1 MYKLLIADDEQIER
15 EALKAIVN
23 KGIDSILDIQEAVN
37 GREAIVISQTYLP
50 DIVFLDIKMP
60 GIDGIEAARTIR
72 ENSPSVSIVFLTA
85 FNQFEYAQ
93 EAIQIGVDDF
103 IIKPSS
109 ETRVL
114 EVINKILT
122 KIKNQRTEENKNKNN
137 ELKLSRVTGY
147 MENEFI
153 YNLAVTG
160 ITDEKFT
167 NYLDILN
174 LEFFSGKAGIVKIL
188 YETYPIHVDSIK
200 QKKVLMK
207 RSAFIIKSKLA
218 EYGLVT
224 LFNNELSNLY
234 FFSIIEK
241 PDKLEPGKIEPDKI
255 NFIDLSKLLA
265 IEIEKTLNLKVII
278 GIGLSFNNPVKS
290 LKSFAQAKSMLAN
303 ITNKNINMD
312 KNSSEGIFPLNI
324 EIDMEQA
331 ILNGNRE
338 KTKKTLQKIR
348 EWFENTDLEFETKK
362 KSILE
367 LVTVLKHAAAFQL
380 PDGKCIVDENDMKDS
395 LGSIALLSGFN
406 IFLNELLEQIASAK
420 EIENSPA
427 IEAACLYI
435 DTNYL
440 NDITLEE
447 TASHCRLSSFYFS
460 KLFKKEK
467 GITFIDYL
475 TDKRISTAKQLL
487 ETSNLSIK
495 EISANTGYSD
505 PNYFTKVF
513 KKVESLSPSKYRNN
527 KILKQQ

>member
-1 MYKLLIADDEQIER
+1 MYKLLIADDEKIER
-15 EALKAIVN
+15 DALKAIIN
-23 KGIDSILDIQEAVN
+23 KGIDSILDIQEATN
-37 GREAIVISQTYLP
+37 GREAIVISQTYHP

-60 GIDGIEAARTIR
+60 GIDGIEAAKTIR
-72 ENSPSVSIVFLTA
+72 KYSPSISIVFLTA
-85 FNQFEYAQ
+85 FNQFEYAH

-109 ETRVL
+109 ESRVL
-114 EVINKILT
+114 DVINKILF
-122 KIKNQRTEENKNKNN
+122 KIKKKRNEENRNKNN
-137 ELKLSRVTGY
+137 EIKLSRVTGY

-160 ITDEKFT
+160 ITEEKFT
-167 NYLDILN
+167 NYLDILDM
-174 LEFFSGKAGIVKIL
+174 EFFSGRAGIVKIL
-188 YETYPIHVDSIK
+188 YETYPIRVDSIN

-207 RSAFIIKSKLA
+207 RSAFIIKSKL
-218 EYGLVT
+218 EKYGFAT
-224 LFNNELSNLY
+224 LFNKELSNLY
-234 FFSIIEK
+234 FFPLMEIQS
-241 PDKLEPGKIEPDKI
+241 KI
-255 NFIDLSKLLA
+255 NSGKMDSLDLSQLLTH
-265 IEIEKTLNLKVII
+265 EIEKTLSLKVII
-278 GIGLSFNNPVKS
+278 GIGSNFNDPIKS
-290 LKSFAQAKSMLAN
+290 LKSFTQAKTMLGN
-303 ITNKNINMD
+303 ITNKNFNLD
-312 KNSSEGIFPLNI
+312 NNTSKEIFPLNL

-338 KTKKTLQKIR
+338 NTKNTFQKIR
-348 EWFENTDLEFETKK
+348 EWFENSDLEFETKK

-367 LVTVLKHAAAFQL
+367 LVTVLKHAAAYQL
-380 PDGKCIVDENDMKDS
+380 PNGKCIVDENDMKDS
-395 LGSIALLSGFN
+395 PGSIALLSGLN
-406 IFLNELLEQIASAK
+406 IFLNELLEQIAAAK

-440 NDITLEE
+440 KDITLEE

-467 GITFIDYL
+467 GLTFIDYL
-475 TDKRISTAKQLL
+475 TGKRIRKAKKLL

-513 KKVESLSPSKYRNN
+513 KKVESVSPSTYRNN
-527 KILKQQ
+527 KLLKQH

>member
-15 EALKAIVN
+15 DALKAIVN

-37 GREAIVISQTYLP
+37 GREAIVKSQTYLP
-50 DIVFLDIKMP
+50 DVVFLDIKMP

-72 ENSPSVSIVFLTA
+72 ENSASVSIVFLTA

-114 EVINKILT
+114 EVINKILL
-122 KIKNQRTEENKNKNN
+122 KIKKNRINENRNKNN
-137 ELKLSRVTGY
+137 ELKLNRVTHY

-160 ITDEKFT
+160 ITEKKFD
-167 NYLDILN
+167 NYLDILDMG
-174 LEFFSGKAGIVKIL
+174 FYSGRAGIVKFL
-188 YETYPIHVDSIK
+188 YETYPIHVDSNN

-207 RSAFIIKSKLA
+207 RSAFIIKSLLSK
-218 EYGLVT
+218 YGLVT
-224 LFNNELSNLY
+224 LFNNELSKLY
-234 FFSIIEK
+234 FVPILEK
-241 PDKLEPGKIEPDKI
+241 QIYQVQ
-255 NFIDLSKLLA
+255 NLSNTNTMELSNLLA
-265 IEIEKTLNLKVII
+265 SEIEKTLNLKVII
-278 GIGLSFNNPVKS
+278 GIGAIFTNPVNS
-290 LKSFAQAKSMLAN
+290 LKSFAQAKAMLGE
-303 ITNKNINMD
+303 ITYESFKSDLNT
-312 KNSSEGIFPLNI
+312 SESAFPLNL

-338 KTKKTLQKIR
+338 NTTMTLHNIR
-348 EWFENTDLEFETKK
+348 EWFDNNDSDFETKK
-362 KSILE
+362 KYILE
-367 LVTVLKHAAAFQL
+367 LATVLKHAAAYQL
-380 PDGKCIVDENDMKDS
+380 PNGKCSVDEIDMKE
-395 LGSIALLSGFN
+395 SISSITLLSGLN
-406 IFLNELLEQIASAK
+406 IFLNELLEQISSAK

-435 DTNYL
+435 DKNYL
-440 NDITLEE
+440 KDMTLEE

-475 TDKRISTAKQLL
+475 TGKRISKAKKLL
-487 ETSNLSIK
+487 LNSNLSIK
-495 EISANTGYSD
+495 EISASAGYSD

-513 KKVESLSPSKYRNN
+513 KKVESVSPSVYRSN

>member
-15 EALKAIVN
+15 DALKAIVN

-37 GREAIVISQTYLP
+37 GREAIVKSQTYLP

-60 GIDGIEAARTIR
+60 GIDGIEAAKTIR
-72 ENSPSVSIVFLTA
+72 KNSPSVSIVFLTA

-114 EVINKILT
+114 EVINKILL
-122 KIKNQRTEENKNKNN
+122 KIKNNRTKENRNKNN
-137 ELKLSRVTGY
+137 ELKLNKVTGY

-160 ITDEKFT
+160 ITDEKFN
-167 NYLDILN
+167 NYLAILDMG
-174 LEFFSGKAGIVKIL
+174 FYSGRAGIVKIL
-188 YETYPIHVDSIK
+188 YDTYPIHVGSDN
-200 QKKVLMK
+200 QKKVLIK
-207 RSAFIIKSKLA
+207 RSAFIIKSVLS

-224 LFNNELSNLY
+224 LFNSELSNLY
-234 FFSIIEK
+234 FIPILEK
-241 PDKLEPGKIEPDKI
+241 HSNQDQNLDKNDPMELS
-255 NFIDLSKLLA
+255 NFLA
-265 IEIEKTLNLKVII
+265 AEIEKTLNLKVII
-278 GIGLSFNNPVKS
+278 GIGTTFTNPVNS
-290 LKSFAQAKSMLAN
+290 LKSFAQAKATLGD
-303 ITNKNINMD
+303 ITYENYKSDLNT
-312 KNSSEGIFPLNI
+312 SESAFPLYL

-338 KTKKTLQKIR
+338 NTTNTLHNIR
-348 EWFENTDLEFETKK
+348 EWFDNTDSEFETKK
-362 KSILE
+362 KYIPE
-367 LVTVLKHAAAFQL
+367 LVTVLKHAAAYQL
-380 PDGKCIVDENDMKDS
+380 PNGKCIVDEIDMKDS
-395 LGSIALLSGFN
+395 LSSINLFSGFN
-406 IFLNELLEQIASAK
+406 IFLNELLEQVSSAK

-435 DTNYL
+435 DKNYL
-440 NDITLEE
+440 KDITLEE

-475 TDKRISTAKQLL
+475 TAKRIGKAKKLL
-487 ETSNLSIK
+487 LNSNLSIK
-495 EISANTGYSD
+495 EISTSTGYSD

-513 KKVESLSPSKYRNN
+513 KKVEFVSPSTFRNN
-527 KILKQQ
+527 KILK

>member
-15 EALKAIVN
+15 DALKAIVN

-37 GREAIVISQTYLP
+37 GREAIVKSQTYLP

-72 ENSPSVSIVFLTA
+72 ENSQSVSIVFLTA

-114 EVINKILT
+114 EVINKILL
-122 KIKNQRTEENKNKNN
+122 KIKNNRTKENRNKNN
-137 ELKLSRVTGY
+137 ELKLNRVTGY

-160 ITDEKFT
+160 ITEEKFN
-167 NYLDILN
+167 NYLAILDMG
-174 LEFFSGKAGIVKIL
+174 FYSGIAGIVKIL
-188 YETYPIHVDSIK
+188 YETYPIHVGSDN

-207 RSAFIIKSKLA
+207 RSAFIIKSVLS

-224 LFNNELSNLY
+224 LFNNELSKLY
-234 FFSIIEK
+234 FIPILEK
-241 PDKLEPGKIEPDKI
+241 QHKQDLDKKDSME
-255 NFIDLSKLLA
+255 LSNLLA
-265 IEIEKTLNLKVII
+265 DEIKRTLNLKVII
-278 GIGLSFNNPVKS
+278 GIGATFTNPINS
-290 LKSFAQAKSMLAN
+290 LKSFAQAKAMLGD
-303 ITNKNINMD
+303 ITYENYKSDLNT
-312 KNSSEGIFPLNI
+312 SESVFPLNL

-338 KTKKTLQKIR
+338 NTTNTLHNIR
-348 EWFENTDLEFETKK
+348 EWFDNTDSEFETKK
-362 KSILE
+362 KHILE
-367 LVTVLKHAAAFQL
+367 LVTVLKHAAAYQL
-380 PDGKCIVDENDMKDS
+380 PNGKCIVDEIDMKDAS
-395 LGSIALLSGFN
+395 GSITLLSGLN
-406 IFLNELLEQIASAK
+406 IFLNELLEQIDSAK

-435 DTNYL
+435 DKNYL
-440 NDITLEE
+440 KDITLEE

-475 TDKRISTAKQLL
+475 TGKRISKAKKLL
-487 ETSNLSIK
+487 LNSNLSIK
-495 EISANTGYSD
+495 EISAGTGYSD

-513 KKVESLSPSKYRNN
+513 KKVEYVSPSVYRNN

>member
-1 MYKLLIADDEQIER
+1 MYKLLIADDEQIEID
-15 EALKAIVN
+15 ALKAIVN

-37 GREAIVISQTYLP
+37 GREAIVKSQTYQP

-60 GIDGIEAARTIR
+60 GINGIEAARSIR

-122 KIKNQRTEENKNKNN
+122 KIKNQRNEENKKRDN
-137 ELKLSRVTGY
+137 ELKLSRVTDY
-147 MENEFI
+147 MENELI

-160 ITDEKFT
+160 ITEEKFT
-167 NYLDILN
+167 NYLAILDMR
-174 LEFFSGKAGIVKIL
+174 FSSGRAGIVKIL
-188 YETYPIHVDSIK
+188 YETYPIHVDSIN

-207 RSAFIIKSKLA
+207 RSAFIIKSKLE
-218 EYGLVT
+218 EYGFVT
-224 LFNNELSNLY
+224 LFNKELSNLY
-234 FFSIIEK
+234 FFPIMEK
-241 PDKLEPGKIEPDKI
+241 QSNLGSEKKDSAE
-255 NFIDLSKLLA
+255 LSQLLA
-265 IEIEKTLNLKVII
+265 LEIEKTLNLKVII
-278 GIGLSFNNPVKS
+278 GIGSSFNDPVKS
-290 LKSFAQAKSMLAN
+290 LKSFAQAKAILGN
-303 ITNKNINMD
+303 ITNKNINLNN
-312 KNSSEGIFPLNI
+312 NSSEGVFPLNL

-338 KTKKTLQKIR
+338 NTINTLQKIR
-348 EWFENTDLEFETKK
+348 EWFDNTNSEFEIKK
-362 KSILE
+362 KAVLE
-367 LVTVLKHAAAFQL
+367 LVTVLKHAAAYQL
-380 PDGKCIVDENDMKDS
+380 PNGKCIVDEIDMKDS
-395 LGSIALLSGFN
+395 LNSITLLSGLN
-406 IFLNELLEQIASAK
+406 IFLNELLEQIDSAK
-420 EIENSPA
+420 KIENSPA

-440 NDITLEE
+440 KDITLEE

-475 TDKRISTAKQLL
+475 TGKRISKAKKLL
-487 ETSNLSIK
+487 VTSNLSIK
-495 EISANTGYSD
+495 EICANTGYSD

-513 KKVESLSPSKYRNN
+513 KKVESISPSNYRSN

>member
-15 EALKAIVN
+15 DALKAILN
-23 KGIDSILDIQEAVN
+23 KSIDSILDIQEAAN
-37 GREAIVISQTYLP
+37 GREAIVKSQTYLP

-60 GIDGIEAARTIR
+60 GIDGIEAARAIR
-72 ENSPSVSIVFLTA
+72 EKSPSVSIVFLTA

-93 EAIQIGVDDF
+93 EAIHIGVDDF

-122 KIKNQRTEENKNKNN
+122 KIKNQRTEENKKRDN

-147 MENEFI
+147 MENEFV

-160 ITDEKFT
+160 ITEEKFT
-167 NYLDILN
+167 NYLDILDMD
-174 LEFFSGKAGIVKIL
+174 FFSGKAGIVKIL
-188 YETYPIHVDSIK
+188 YETYPIHVDSIN

-207 RSAFIIKSKLA
+207 RSAFIIKSKLE
-218 EYGLVT
+218 EYGFVT
-224 LFNNELSNLY
+224 LFNKELSNLY
-234 FFSIIEK
+234 FFPLIEK
-241 PDKLEPGKIEPDKI
+241 QSKMDPDKS
-255 NFIDLSKLLA
+255 NAIDLPKSLA
-265 IEIEKTLNLKVII
+265 IEIEKKLNLKVII

-290 LKSFAQAKSMLAN
+290 LKSFAQAKAMLGN
-303 ITNKNINMD
+303 ITNKNLNLD
-312 KNSSEGIFPLNI
+312 KNSSEGIFPLNL

-331 ILNGNRE
+331 ILNGNTE
-338 KTKKTLQKIR
+338 NTTNTLQEIR
-348 EWFENTDLEFETKK
+348 EWFENSDLEFETKK
-362 KSILE
+362 RSILE
-367 LVTVLKHAAAFQL
+367 LVTVLKHAAAYQL
-380 PDGKCIVDENDMKDS
+380 PNGKCIVDENDMKDAP
-395 LGSIALLSGFN
+395 GSIALLSGLN

-440 NDITLEE
+440 KDITLEE

-475 TDKRISTAKQLL
+475 TGKRISRAKKLL

-495 EISANTGYSD
+495 EISACTGYSD

-513 KKVESLSPSKYRNN
+513 KKVESVSPSTYRNN
-527 KILKQQ
+527 KVLKQQ

>member
-1 MYKLLIADDEQIER
+1 MYKLLIADDEKIER

-37 GREAIVISQTYLP
+37 GREAIVKSQTYLP

-109 ETRVL
+109 ETRTL

-122 KIKNQRTEENKNKNN
+122 KIKNQRNEENKKKDN

-167 NYLDILN
+167 NYLDILDMN
-174 LEFFSGKAGIVKIL
+174 FFSGRAGIVKIL
-188 YETYPIHVDSIK
+188 YETYPIHVDSIN

-234 FFSIIEK
+234 FFSILEK
-241 PDKLEPGKIEPDKI
+241 QRKIDPDKK
-255 NFIDLSKLLA
+255 NSMDLPELLSF
-265 IEIEKTLNLKVII
+265 EIEKTLNLKVII

-290 LKSFAQAKSMLAN
+290 LKSFAQAKAMLAN
-303 ITNKNINMD
+303 ITNKNLKLD
-312 KNSSEGIFPLNI
+312 KNSSEGIFPLNL

-331 ILNGNRE
+331 ILNGNRDN
-338 KTKKTLQKIR
+338 TTNTLQEIR
-348 EWFENTDLEFETKK
+348 EWFENTDLDFETKK

-367 LVTVLKHAAAFQL
+367 LVTVLKHAAAYQL
-380 PDGKCIVDENDMKDS
+380 PNGKCIVDENDMKD
-395 LGSIALLSGFN
+395 ALDSMALISGLN

-440 NDITLEE
+440 KDITLEE

-475 TDKRISTAKQLL
+475 TGKRISTAKYLL
-487 ETSNLSIK
+487 ESSNLSIK